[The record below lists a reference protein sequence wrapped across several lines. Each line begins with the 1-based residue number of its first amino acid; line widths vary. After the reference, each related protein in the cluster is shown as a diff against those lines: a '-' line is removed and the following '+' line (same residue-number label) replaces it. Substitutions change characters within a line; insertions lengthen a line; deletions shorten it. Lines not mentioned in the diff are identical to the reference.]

1 MTERLKSTQGAEGDA
16 VWSAHSTCPFCNGAC
31 AHGRGPGECGT
42 PVPPTPVPWA
52 YEHSR
57 IGVRLRDSLPG
68 DVISLPWSERSR
80 TISGLSPLQS
90 GETATQ
96 RSRSVCAHVC
106 TRMLTRLRVHMEER
120 QRREGGLSSGHVGP
134 RLCAT
139 ESHIGGALPLCGY
152 KSQQLPN

>member
-1 MTERLKSTQGAEGDA
+1 MTERLESTQGAEGDA
-16 VWSAHSTCPFCNGAC
+16 VLSAHGTCPFCNGTC
-31 AHGRGPGECGT
+31 AHSRGPRERGT
-42 PVPPTPVPWA
+42 PPPCPGHMNTA
-52 YEHSR
+52 GSESGSETSSLGTMSSR
-57 IGVRLRDSLPG
+57 L
-68 DVISLPWSERSR
+68 SLPWPERSR
-80 TISGLSPLQS
+80 TVSGLSPLQS

-106 TRMLTRLRVHMEER
+106 TRMLTCLCVHMEER